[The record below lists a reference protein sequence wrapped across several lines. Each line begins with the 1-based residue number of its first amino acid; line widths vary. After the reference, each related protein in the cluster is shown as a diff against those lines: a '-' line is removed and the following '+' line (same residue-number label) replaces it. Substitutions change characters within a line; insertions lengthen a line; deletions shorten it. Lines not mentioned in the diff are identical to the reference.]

1 MERFSGYVF
10 IIIMKHILLF
20 VLISLLWG
28 CSHRSG
34 VDKHLNHS
42 GKVMDVKGLVKEI
55 VIDSPFVGRL
65 ASPYVM
71 DKYFILTDPQSEKNQ
86 ILFFDKENFSY
97 ITGMG
102 LPGEGP
108 NEITSLGKLIPDEK
122 QRFLYVAYFG
132 DTHPAISVI
141 STQCFY

>member
-1 MERFSGYVF
+1 
-10 IIIMKHILLF
+10 MKHILLF

-42 GKVMDVKGLVKEI
+42 GNVMDVKGLVKEI

-65 ASPYVM
+65 AIPYIM

-86 ILFFDKENFSY
+86 ILFLMFK
-97 ITGMG
+97 I
-102 LPGEGP
+102 
-108 NEITSLGKLIPDEK
+108 
-122 QRFLYVAYFG
+122 
-132 DTHPAISVI
+132 
-141 STQCFY
+141 